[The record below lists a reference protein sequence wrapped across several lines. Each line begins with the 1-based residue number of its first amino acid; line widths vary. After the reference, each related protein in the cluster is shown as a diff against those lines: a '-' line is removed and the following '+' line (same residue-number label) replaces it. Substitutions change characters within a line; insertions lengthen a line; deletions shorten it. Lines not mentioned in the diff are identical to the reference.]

1 MPSIPLIK
9 PEIQKVVLPEF
20 FNFGVDLKILR
31 LDKMHKD
38 LGGNKWFKLKFSIK
52 EISSMQDCV
61 VLSFGGP
68 YSNHLRALSAA
79 GKYFS
84 FKTIGIVR
92 GEIVRPLNP
101 VLEFAETN
109 GMRLYGVSRHDYR
122 LKNSEDFIAGL
133 RDRFGSFVL
142 LPEGGSNQNA
152 LLGCKEICGFID
164 PKPMASFR
172 YIALACG
179 TGVTL
184 SGIALGANSFQN
196 TKILGVSVLNAPG
209 YLSSQVQTFIQNH
222 KQSVLNSDFAP
233 WGMLE
238 SYHFGGY
245 AKTTPDL
252 LKFSEGFTDSTG
264 VPLEPVYTGK
274 LFYALAKEVERGSIS
289 PGDEIL
295 AIHTGG
301 IY

>member
-1 MPSIPLIK
+1 MPSISLIK
-9 PEIQKVVLPEF
+9 PEIQEVVLPEF
-20 FNFGVDLKILR
+20 SNYGVNLKILR
-31 LDKMHKD
+31 LDQMHKD
-38 LGGNKWFKLKFSIK
+38 LGGNKWFKLKYSIE
-52 EISSMQDCV
+52 EISSLQDCV

-79 GKYFS
+79 GKCFS

-109 GMRLYGVSRHDYR
+109 GMSLYGVSRHDYR
-122 LKNSEDFIAGL
+122 LKNSEKFVSEL
-133 RDRFGSFVL
+133 RDRFGNFVL
-142 LPEGGSNQNA
+142 LPEGGSTQKA

-164 PKPMASFR
+164 PKAKARFR

-179 TGVTL
+179 TGITL
-184 SGIALGANSFQN
+184 AGIALGANSFQN
-196 TKILGVSVLNAPG
+196 TKILGVSILNAPG
-209 YLSSQVQTFIQNH
+209 YLSGQIQTFVHDHQQN
-222 KQSVLNSDFAP
+222 VLNSEFAA
-233 WGMLE
+233 WSMLE
-238 SYHFGGY
+238 NYHFGGY
-245 AKTTPDL
+245 AKSSPDL

-289 PGDEIL
+289 SGDEIL